1 MATGA
6 TLHDLLEAMYGVKTR
21 VRQNPKTDNI
31 GTSITKIAD
40 SNPNRLT
47 LLVNNLSSNA
57 IYISPDNLVSTKRG
71 IYVAPGGGSVVM
83 QWDRDFSLV
92 SQQWYAISAAVDSD
106 IYVLELLSY

>member
-1 MATGA
+1 MATGS

-21 VRQNPKTDNI
+21 VRQNPKTDTV
-31 GTSITKIAD
+31 GVSAVKIAD

-47 LLVNNLSSNA
+47 LLINNVSSNA
-57 IYISPDNLVSTKRG
+57 IYITPDNQPSATRG

-92 SQQWYAISAAVDSD
+92 SQEWYAIAAAANSE